1 MSERDAKDK
10 LSHKQVAYEHPAKGE
25 DHCKDCKHFRIAER
39 YSNTRSIK
47 YEVFECAGA
56 YDLVT
61 GELLPAATAR
71 AERGLHGVCGIEGRL
86 FTPKSSKP

>member
-1 MSERDAKDK
+1 MTKP
-10 LSHKQVAYEHPAKGE
+10 HKAFPL
-25 DHCKDCKHFRIAER
+25 CKDCKHFRIAER

-61 GELLPAATAR
+61 GELLPAIRAH
-71 AERGLHGVCGIEGRL
+71 AERGPHGVCGIEGRL